1 MRIKHSYRLLI
12 LIFVLF
18 SFVSFCSKG
27 DLQKKKG
34 DNKSKISTK
43 QKSKQKKLTRKDI
56 MKKFNIKS
64 RKDFQKLS
72 PEQRAEFFSL
82 MKKLRE
88 QDSSGSGGL
97 LPLVK
102 IKRIEKKPLTNYLT
116 FNTTLEPEKKVSVYS
131 RVDGII
137 NKIVREEGEKVKKGD
152 ILALIDDKD
161 IRANYEQ
168 AKLSVKQAELNV
180 KDAKIKKEDEEANFK
195 RSESLYKE
203 KIISEK
209 DFATAKLN
217 KNSAVLNYEKALQQ
231 LEIEKEK
238 FKSLELQLA
247 YTKIRSPINGWVTER
262 KIDQGTRV
270 NPGTEVYI
278 VEDFDP
284 LLARV
289 YVPEKDIVK
298 LKKGQEVEVSSEVYK
313 NIFKGNIK
321 IINPRID
328 PQSGTFK
335 VTIAIKDSSLKL
347 RPGMLVSCNIIVNKK
362 ESALI
367 VPKKA
372 IFFKKGISYV
382 YLLKR
387 GGIVKLQKIKLG
399 EELEKDYEILSGIKE
414 GDIVITQGIENI
426 KPGAR
431 VKVI

>member
-1 MRIKHSYRLLI
+1 M
-12 LIFVLF
+12 
-18 SFVSFCSKG
+18 
-27 DLQKKKG
+27 
-34 DNKSKISTK
+34 
-43 QKSKQKKLTRKDI
+43 
-56 MKKFNIKS
+56 
-64 RKDFQKLS
+64 
-72 PEQRAEFFSL
+72 
-82 MKKLRE
+82 
-88 QDSSGSGGL
+88 
-97 LPLVK
+97 
-102 IKRIEKKPLTNYLT
+102 
-116 FNTTLEPEKKVSVYS
+116 
-131 RVDGII
+131 
-137 NKIVREEGEKVKKGD
+137 
-152 ILALIDDKD
+152 
-161 IRANYEQ
+161 
-168 AKLSVKQAELNV
+168 
-180 KDAKIKKEDEEANFK
+180 
-195 RSESLYKE
+195 
-203 KIISEK
+203 
-209 DFATAKLN
+209 
-217 KNSAVLNYEKALQQ
+217 QQ

-247 YTKIRSPINGWVTER
+247 YTKIRSPIDGWVTER